1 MQMREKNEQKRS
13 MWWKVVLTAST
24 LVILLVLGY
33 ILNGIFTGNPI
44 EGEWLSEEKGY
55 VMEID
60 DDNEMTVKGVFE
72 GQEMEF
78 DLIYILNKEDKLIT
92 IKADAEEYDYV
103 TSAWTTDETSEMARF
118 TSVTFSY
125 SLGRKTLT
133 LTDRDYGEE
142 FVFIRK

>member
-55 VMEID
+55 VIEID
-60 DDNEMTVKGVFE
+60 DDSEMTVKGVFE

-78 DLIYILNKEDKLIT
+78 DLRYILNKEDKLIT